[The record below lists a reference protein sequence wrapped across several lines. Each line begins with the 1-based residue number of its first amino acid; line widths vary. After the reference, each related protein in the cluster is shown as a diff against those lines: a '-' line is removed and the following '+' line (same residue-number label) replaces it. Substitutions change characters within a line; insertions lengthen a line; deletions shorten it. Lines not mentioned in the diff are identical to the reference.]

1 MQSAIESLAAD
12 GHARIDRLMQHGR
25 PLAATITLRSGATA
39 WLWKIAYE
47 EEVARASPG
56 VQLALDVTEQLLA
69 QPDILRADS
78 CATADHP
85 MIDHLWRERLALA
98 DLMIA
103 PSAAALGQL
112 AIMRRLEALRRALI
126 AAAKRGARGALRL
139 ARATPLAH
147 IPEKRVP
154 DFR

>member
-1 MQSAIESLAAD
+1 MTLKLSF
-12 GHARIDRLMQHGR
+12 
-25 PLAATITLRSGATA
+25 ITLRSGTA
-39 WLWKIAYE
+39 AWFWKIAYE

-103 PSAAALGQL
+103 PSAAALGQFG
-112 AIMRRLEALRRALI
+112 IMRHLERLRRALI
-126 AAAKRGARGALRL
+126 GAAKRM
-139 ARATPLAH
+139 RA
-147 IPEKRVP
+147 
-154 DFR
+154 